1 MNELLGNRILQ
12 ASVIAWAS
20 AQILKFFID
29 LFWRR
34 KINFRAL
41 TTMGGMPSSHSAAV
55 SSLATGVGLMDGL
68 GSTIFAVALW
78 FAAVTMYDAAGIR
91 RAAMIQARILN
102 QIIQE
107 LFEGH
112 PISDTKLR
120 ELLGHTPVEVFVGM
134 LMGIGIAY
142 WWLTRV

>member
-1 MNELLGNRILQ
+1 MSELLGNRVLQ
-12 ASVIAWAS
+12 ASIIAWAS

-29 LFWRR
+29 LLWRR
-34 KINFRAL
+34 KVNFRAL

-55 SSLATGVGLMDGL
+55 SSLATGIGIADGV
-68 GSTIFAVALW
+68 GSTIFALALW

-120 ELLGHTPVEVFVGM
+120 ELLGHTPIEVLVGM
-134 LMGIGIAY
+134 FLGIVVAY
-142 WWLTRV
+142 WWMTR

>member
-1 MNELLGNRILQ
+1 MSELFGNRVLQ

-20 AQILKFFID
+20 AQILKFIID
-29 LFWRR
+29 LLWRR

-55 SSLATGVGLMDGL
+55 SSLATGIAIVDGL
-68 GSTIFAVALW
+68 GSTIFALALW

-91 RAAMIQARILN
+91 RAAMIQAKILN

-120 ELLGHTPVEVFVGM
+120 ELLGHTPVEVIVGM
-134 LMGIGIAY
+134 LLGIAVAY
-142 WWLTRV
+142 WWMIR

>member
-1 MNELLGNRILQ
+1 MSDLFANPVIQ
-12 ASVIAWAS
+12 ASLIAWAS

-29 LFWRR
+29 LLWRR

-55 SSLATGVGLMDGL
+55 SSLATGIALVDGT
-68 GSTIFAVALW
+68 GSTIFALALW

-91 RAAMIQARILN
+91 RAAMIQAKILN

-134 LMGIGIAY
+134 VLGIVIAF
-142 WWLTRV
+142 WWITRS

>member
-1 MNELLGNRILQ
+1 MSDLLGNRVLQ
-12 ASVIAWAS
+12 ASIIAWAS

-29 LFWRR
+29 LLWRR

-41 TTMGGMPSSHSAAV
+41 TTMGGMPSSHSSAV
-55 SSLATGVGLMDGL
+55 SSLATGVAIAEGM
-68 GSTIFAVALW
+68 GSPIFALAFW
-78 FAAVTMYDAAGIR
+78 FATVTMYDAAGIR
-91 RAAMIQARILN
+91 RAAMMQAKILN

-120 ELLGHTPVEVFVGM
+120 ELLGHTPFEVLVGM
-134 LMGIGIAY
+134 ILGIVVAY
-142 WWLTRV
+142 WWMTR

>member
-1 MNELLGNRILQ
+1 MSELFANRVLQ
-12 ASVIAWAS
+12 ASILAWAS

-29 LFWRR
+29 LLWRR

-55 SSLATGVGLMDGL
+55 SSLATGIALMDGMD
-68 GSTIFAVALW
+68 STIFALALW

-91 RAAMIQARILN
+91 RAAMMQARILN

-120 ELLGHTPVEVFVGM
+120 ELLGHTPIEVIVGM
-134 LMGIGIAY
+134 LLGIVIAY
-142 WWLTRV
+142 YWMTR

>member
-1 MNELLGNRILQ
+1 MNDLLGNRVLQ
-12 ASVIAWAS
+12 ASLIAWAA
-20 AQILKFFID
+20 AQLLKFIID
-29 LFWRR
+29 LVWRR
-34 KINFRAL
+34 KLNLRAL

-55 SSLATGVGLMDGL
+55 SSLATGVAISEGV
-68 GSTIFAVALW
+68 GSTIFAVAVW

-107 LFEGH
+107 LFAGH

-120 ELLGHTPVEVFVGM
+120 ELLGHTPIEVLMGM
-134 LMGIGIAY
+134 LLGIAVAY
-142 WWLTRV
+142 WWMTR

>member
-1 MNELLGNRILQ
+1 MNELLGNRVLQ
-12 ASVIAWAS
+12 ASLIAWAS
-20 AQILKFFID
+20 AQILKFVID
-29 LFWRR
+29 LLWRR
-34 KINFRAL
+34 KVNLRAL

-55 SSLATGVGLMDGL
+55 SSLATGVALVDGM
-68 GSTIFAVALW
+68 GSTLFAVALW

-120 ELLGHTPVEVFVGM
+120 ELLGHTPVEVIVGM
-134 LMGIGIAY
+134 LLDIVVAY
-142 WWLTRV
+142 

>member
-1 MNELLGNRILQ
+1 MSELLGNPVIQ
-12 ASVIAWAS
+12 ASLIAWAS

-29 LFWRR
+29 LLWRR

-55 SSLATGVGLMDGL
+55 SSLATGIALVDGT
-68 GSTIFAVALW
+68 GSTIFALALW

-91 RAAMIQARILN
+91 RAAMIQAKILN

-134 LMGIGIAY
+134 VLGIVVAY
-142 WWLTRV
+142 WWITRS

>member
-1 MNELLGNRILQ
+1 MSELLGNRVLQ
-12 ASVIAWAS
+12 CSVIAWAS
-20 AQILKFFID
+20 AQLLKFFID
-29 LFWRR
+29 LLWRR

-55 SSLATGVGLMDGL
+55 SSLATAIGLVDGL
-68 GSTIFAVALW
+68 GTTIFALAFW
-78 FAAVTMYDAAGIR
+78 FAVVTMYDAAGVR
-91 RAAMIQARILN
+91 RAAMMQARVLN

-120 ELLGHTPVEVFVGM
+120 ELLGHTPIEVVVGS
-134 LMGIGIAY
+134 LLGIVVAY
-142 WWLTRV
+142 YWMTR

>member
-1 MNELLGNRILQ
+1 MSDLFGNRVLQ
-12 ASVIAWAS
+12 ASIVAWAT
-20 AQILKFFID
+20 AQILKFIID
-29 LFWRR
+29 LLWRR

-55 SSLATGVGLMDGL
+55 SSLATGIALVDGMH
-68 GSTIFAVALW
+68 STIFALALW

-91 RAAMIQARILN
+91 RAAMLQARILN

-134 LMGIGIAY
+134 LWGIVVAY
-142 WWLTRV
+142 YWLTR

>member
-1 MNELLGNRILQ
+1 MNELLGNRVLQ
-12 ASVIAWAS
+12 ASIIAWAT
-20 AQILKFFID
+20 AQIAKFFID
-29 LFWRR
+29 LLWRR

-55 SSLATGVGLMDGL
+55 SSLATGIALVDGL
-68 GSTIFAVALW
+68 GSTIFALALW

-120 ELLGHTPVEVFVGM
+120 ELLGHTPVEVLVGM
-134 LMGIGIAY
+134 FLGISVAY
-142 WWLTRV
+142 YWMTR